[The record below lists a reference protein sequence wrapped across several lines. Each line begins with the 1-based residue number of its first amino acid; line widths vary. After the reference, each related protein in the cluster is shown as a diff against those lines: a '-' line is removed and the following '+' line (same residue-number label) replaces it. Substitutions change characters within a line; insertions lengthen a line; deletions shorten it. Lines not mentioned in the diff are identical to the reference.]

1 MFLETLSKAV
11 DKMVETSHPKYTY
24 LKRGVYYFCKAVPV
38 DLIHYYTKDRVVQ
51 SLRTKS
57 RTKAR
62 HASLTLAVRLE
73 DYWLSLRLK
82 KAEVPAAHLLKAVP
96 SQNPNSVLPT
106 IQDALELYLRVKGR
120 NKRKTF
126 FTHCNRSV
134 NYVEECL
141 GCRSLDQYSSADAA
155 SLRDW
160 LRKRGLSTSSIQRNF
175 SNVKALV
182 NFCIKELGLDCGNAF
197 TGVYLASDEE
207 SQQRQ
212 PLSSE
217 QIKRVQQR
225 CYEIDDDM
233 RWLAA
238 LISDTGMRLA
248 EAAGLFV
255 EDIKIDCPFPH
266 VSLKAHSSRP
276 LKTKSSQRTIPL
288 VGASLWAA
296 KQIRASAGGVFC
308 FPRYTDDE
316 VCKSNSASAAMNKW
330 LKTVVGDAAV
340 IHGLRHSFRDRLRA
354 LEAPN
359 DLIDQLGGW
368 SLQSVGQS
376 YGRGYPLENTSKW
389 MQKIALQ

>member
-1 MFLETLSKAV
+1 V
-11 DKMVETSHPKYTY
+11 
-24 LKRGVYYFCKAVPV
+24 
-38 DLIHYYTKDRVVQ
+38 
-51 SLRTKS
+51 
-57 RTKAR
+57 
-62 HASLTLAVRLE
+62 TLAVRLE

-82 KAEVPAAHLLKAVP
+82 KADVPAAHLLKVVP

-120 NKRKTF
+120 NKRKPF
-126 FTHCNRSV
+126 FTHSERSV
-134 NYVEECL
+134 NYLEECL

-155 SLRDW
+155 LFRDW

-175 SNVKALV
+175 FNVKALV
-182 NFCIKELGLDCGNAF
+182 NFCIKELGLNCRNAF
-197 TGVYLASDEE
+197 TGVYLFPEE
-207 SQQRQ
+207 DFQKRQ
-212 PLSSE
+212 PLSLQ
-217 QIKRVQQR
+217 QIGRVQQR
-225 CYEIDDDM
+225 CYEIDDDV
-233 RWLAA
+233 RWMVA

-248 EAAGLFV
+248 EAAGLLI

-266 VSLKAHSSRP
+266 VSLNAHSGRP

-296 KQIRASAGGVFC
+296 RQILASAGGVFC

-330 LKTVVGDAAV
+330 LKTVAGDTAV

-389 MQKIALQ
+389 MQKMVLQ

>member
-1 MFLETLSKAV
+1 MFLGTLSKAV
-11 DKMVETSHPKYTY
+11 DEMVETSHPKYTY

-57 RTKAR
+57 RTKAC
-62 HASLTLAVRLE
+62 HASLTLAIRLE

-82 KAEVPAAHLLKAVP
+82 KADVPAAHLLKVVP
-96 SQNPNSVLPT
+96 SQNPDSVLPT

-120 NKRKTF
+120 NKRKFF
-126 FTHCNRSV
+126 FTHCSRSV

-155 SLRDW
+155 SFRDW
-160 LRKRGLSTSSIQRNF
+160 LRKRSLSTSSIQRNF

-182 NFCIKELGLDCGNAF
+182 NFCIKELGLNCGNAF

-217 QIKRVQQR
+217 QIRRVQQR

-233 RWLAA
+233 RWLVA

-248 EAAGLFV
+248 EAAGLLV

-266 VSLKAHSSRP
+266 VSLKAH
-276 LKTKSSQRTIPL
+276 
-288 VGASLWAA
+288 
-296 KQIRASAGGVFC
+296 
-308 FPRYTDDE
+308 
-316 VCKSNSASAAMNKW
+316 
-330 LKTVVGDAAV
+330 
-340 IHGLRHSFRDRLRA
+340 
-354 LEAPN
+354 
-359 DLIDQLGGW
+359 
-368 SLQSVGQS
+368 
-376 YGRGYPLENTSKW
+376 
-389 MQKIALQ
+389 